1 MEWSSAWTGRSPWEA
16 NKAIRETLISLEF
29 QSREECYYH
38 VGSRKE
44 VEECGERDITFLN
57 VGATSV

>member
-1 MEWSSAWTGRSPWEA
+1 MNWSVAVQEEA
-16 NKAIRETLISLEF
+16 NARAIRETLISLEF

-38 VGSRKE
+38 VVGSQKRM
-44 VEECGERDITFLN
+44 RDITRLN